1 MNIFELEIWYDECRL
16 CTFYTVRWDEATESE
31 TDKFFD
37 RFDDEESEFYEPA
50 NILLRLITHN
60 IGNKYGAIDDFFDRN
75 KNKAQALPPK
85 PKKSV
90 PEIEEIGINFP
101 LRLYCYR
108 ISESLVVLFNGGIKD
123 ARTDQESK
131 DISLK
136 FIEAQQ
142 FAERIQE
149 AINDGTII
157 ITKDQRTI
165 TDFNGN
171 EEIFL

>member
-1 MNIFELEIWYDECRL
+1 M
-16 CTFYTVRWDEATESE
+16 RWDEATESE